1 MAEVINNI
9 SSWLLKAYDLLTSA
23 LPSWA
28 QGFVGLF
35 LLVLLVVFY
44 SIFIWKFYRF
54 ISKKNPLGL
63 NLNKY
68 NKIEHSF
75 FARLITGTLYFVEYI
90 LILPVLIFVVFA
102 IFTFFLII
110 LAQNQDISQ
119 ILIISAIIIA
129 AIRMTSYYKEEL
141 SREIS
146 KILPFTLLAI
156 AALNPSTFSQSN
168 YIETIL
174 THFSQIPN
182 FFGQIKTYLLFI
194 IILETIL
201 RFFDYIFSLFGLEE
215 PTKEEEDEEDEEG
228 EEEKGK

>member
-1 MAEVINNI
+1 MAEVISNF
-9 SSWLLKAYDLLTSA
+9 SSVLLKAYSLLTSA

-90 LILPVLIFVVFA
+90 LILPFLIFVVFA

-110 LAQNQDISQ
+110 LGQNQDISQ
-119 ILIISAIIIA
+119 RLIISAVIIA
-129 AIRMTSYYKEEL
+129 AIRMTAYYKEGL
-141 SREIS
+141 SQEIA

-156 AALNPSTFSQSN
+156 AALNPGTFSQSN

-174 THFSQIPN
+174 THFSQLPN
-182 FFGQIKTYLLFI
+182 FLGQIKTYLLFI
-194 IILETIL
+194 IILEIIL
-201 RFFDYIFSLFGLEE
+201 RFFDYVFSLFGLEE
-215 PTKEEEDEEDEEG
+215 VQEEDEE
-228 EEEKGK
+228 EEE